1 MKYDLIL
8 FDVDGTL
15 LDFDMTEKVAL
26 EETCKEYGYPCNDEM
41 LKSYHEIN
49 IECWKKLEEGLID
62 KKELAFI
69 RFNEFFNKYNLVGNP
84 IEFNTKYRARL
95 GEGAYL
101 IKNAIEIC
109 EKLYGKIDLAIA
121 SNGGKDIQYN
131 RLRKVNLDKYFKY
144 FFISEEMGYNKPD
157 INYFNYIFEKTKIKD
172 PKKILI
178 IGDSLT
184 ADIQGGNLAGLE
196 TCWYNPQGKTDEK
209 DIKKDYIIDNLLD
222 LEKIIFEK

>member
-26 EETCKEYGYPCNDEM
+26 EETCKEYGYPCTDEM

-49 IECWKKLEEGLID
+49 IECWKKLEKGLID

-69 RFNEFFNKYNLVGNP
+69 RFNEFFNKYNLIGNP

-109 EKLYGKIDLAIA
+109 EKLYRKIDLAIA

-157 INYFNYIFEKTKIKD
+157 INYFNYIFEKTQIKD

-196 TCWYNPQGKTDEK
+196 TCWYNPQGKADEK